1 MYRTVAPEVATRGCM
16 CVPECVCEAL
26 WMQLRYIT
34 AKGVS
39 ADASQQMY
47 TVHTVTVLVLY
58 PASRKKNKK
67 KGAHTTWQHE
77 LRVNHVKTAE
87 SDLE

>member
-1 MYRTVAPEVATRGCM
+1 
-16 CVPECVCEAL
+16 
-26 WMQLRYIT
+26 MQLRYIT

-58 PASRKKNKK
+58 PASRKKKK
-67 KGAHTTWQHE
+67 KKERTQPDSMSY
-77 LRVNHVKTAE
+77 V
-87 SDLE
+87 

>member
-1 MYRTVAPEVATRGCM
+1 MYQTVAPEVATRGCM

-34 AKGVS
+34 TKGVS

-67 KGAHTTWQHE
+67 KKERTQPDSMSY
-77 LRVNHVKTAE
+77 V
-87 SDLE
+87 

>member
-1 MYRTVAPEVATRGCM
+1 MQATYQTPVAPEVDTRGCK
-16 CVPECVCEAL
+16 CAPERVCETF

-58 PASRKKNKK
+58 SAAR
-67 KGAHTTWQHE
+67 
-77 LRVNHVKTAE
+77 
-87 SDLE
+87 

>member
-1 MYRTVAPEVATRGCM
+1 
-16 CVPECVCEAL
+16 
-26 WMQLRYIT
+26 MQLRYIT

-58 PASRKKNKK
+58 PASHKEKKEEKK
-67 KGAHTTWQHE
+67 RSAHN
-77 LRVNHVKTAE
+77 LTA
-87 SDLE
+87 